1 MESAQAG
8 EREVEQLSQALSD
21 TRSEFKALQMRNTEL
36 LRAHNELALQIR
48 KRVRIPVLFAC
59 CNVHVVS
66 KCNATFR

>member
-36 LRAHNELALQIR
+36 LRAHNELALQMR
-48 KRVRIPVLFAC
+48 KRVRIPSRFCLHA
-59 CNVHVVS
+59 NVVAS
-66 KCNATFR
+66 P